1 MMSVVIVNE
10 KAGSSAMDS
19 IKSSWSVRAEVA
31 FLVGLV
37 LSNVGQCSQPPSH
50 VPTSCLCQV
59 SSHILHPVLLP
70 LLCHCLKESVLGF
83 SPFSTSLFHVSF
95 PKQGINSW
103 CHAGCSQIPPSKKC
117 HGEHSPVTRRSCHG
131 EMGHLKSHCHS

>member
-19 IKSSWSVRAEVA
+19 IKSPWSVRAEVA

-50 VPTSCLCQV
+50 VPTGCLCGLLTYPPSCV
-59 SSHILHPVLLP
+59 SSSSLSLSEGVGAWIFSILHLP
-70 LLCHCLKESVLGF
+70 
-83 SPFSTSLFHVSF
+83 
-95 PKQGINSW
+95 
-103 CHAGCSQIPPSKKC
+103 IPCFIPQ
-117 HGEHSPVTRRSCHG
+117 TRD
-131 EMGHLKSHCHS
+131 K